1 MEFLKALEEAKQQGI
16 TQEDFVK
23 IWDAEMKLKQQQEEA
38 RLLELKLESGKVQD
52 SAKNIQNQ
60 VKTMLQK
67 HVKDVQ
73 QQISQLK
80 LELQQE
86 NNIHFQEMFKQFKS
100 QGAATAMVI
109 RNELENVLSHYA
121 LSGNSSYVQQP
132 PYAYDSYH
140 LPTGAVVG
148 SGYQM
153 GHYQQRNP
161 SPDRGSWSLPDDS
174 NQHINDGFF
183 PSEDGAILCVTGLDK
198 LIASSKVTESPVYVL
213 PECNSKVQLSIWF
226 KSKGQLSAQLSV
238 FGDQPLKWPRIF
250 TITGCI
256 ENRNSG
262 SYSPLLE
269 GKSQPLKKLRPDK
282 KMLVNILVCLQTGK
296 GNYENVT
303 YEELEK
309 RNYIID
315 ESLIIKWFVTS
326 EDAQLE

>member
-1 MEFLKALEEAKQQGI
+1 MIQCQICCCQYCLVF
-16 TQEDFVK
+16 TCFVN
-23 IWDAEMKLKQQQEEA
+23 
-38 RLLELKLESGKVQD
+38 LLFQD

-60 VKTMLQK
+60 VKTILQK

-80 LELQQE
+80 LDLEQE
-86 NNIHFQEMFKQFKS
+86 NNIHFQEMFRQFKS

-109 RNELENVLSHYA
+109 RNELENVLSHYTMR
-121 LSGNSSYVQQP
+121 GNSSFVQQT
-132 PYAYDSYH
+132 PYAYDGYH
-140 LPTGAVVG
+140 QPTGAVVG

-153 GHYQQRNP
+153 GHFQQQNP
-161 SPDRGSWSLPDDS
+161 SPDHRSWSLPDDS
-174 NQHINDGFF
+174 DRHINEECIF
-183 PSEDGAILCVTGLDK
+183 PSEDGAVFCVTGLDQ
-198 LIASSKVTESPVYVL
+198 LISSSKVTESPVYVL
-213 PECNSKVQLSIWF
+213 PECSSKVQLSIWF
-226 KSKGQLSAQLSV
+226 KSKGHLSAQLSV

-250 TITGCI
+250 TITGYI
-256 ENRNSG
+256 ENKNSG

-282 KMLVNILVCLQTGK
+282 KMLVNISVCLQTGK

-326 EDAQLE
+326 EEAQVE